1 MTNEQSF
8 KSRFEVALG
17 NRSIGMAKLS
27 ELSGVSERYL
37 EALRG
42 GNFDHLPSAPY
53 VRGYIQKI
61 AGVLGAD
68 AEELWT
74 AYRLENQI
82 KTSGAEDRLPENRF
96 LLKKIAKGQVAAA
109 AAVILVGAYAFLH
122 FNRIIGNPEL
132 TILNPQVATVVVNT
146 DKISVRG
153 EITPG
158 DKLFINGAA
167 AAAGADGHFE
177 RELPLSPG
185 INNLEIKSKRFLGR
199 EVSEIRR
206 VIYQPAED
214 ASATTSPSVVGQ

>member
-1 MTNEQSF
+1 
-8 KSRFEVALG
+8 
-17 NRSIGMAKLS
+17 
-27 ELSGVSERYL
+27 
-37 EALRG
+37 
-42 GNFDHLPSAPY
+42 
-53 VRGYIQKI
+53 
-61 AGVLGAD
+61 
-68 AEELWT
+68 
-74 AYRLENQI
+74 
-82 KTSGAEDRLPENRF
+82 
-96 LLKKIAKGQVAAA
+96 
-109 AAVILVGAYAFLH
+109 
-122 FNRIIGNPEL
+122 
-132 TILNPQVATVVVNT
+132 VVNT